1 MSPSSPMMETDW
13 ENDSI
18 SGDGAYY
25 VLSDPS
31 HRVHHEGGDQTYSNK
46 IALPNPKQAIV
57 NRIMDEFY
65 VIFNQ
70 EWTAS
75 LKNAT
80 GLSATASSPFES
92 RSSGSSVKRD
102 SSSGQSQKRRR
113 GDDGSSPHDDDENNP
128 KRPKPSSPPSDTP
141 SSCFQFACP
150 YYKHDPEKYGLN
162 HESSNPAYRSCALKK
177 FASIARMK

>member
-1 MSPSSPMMETDW
+1 MTETDW
-13 ENDSI
+13 ESDSI

-25 VLSDPS
+25 ILSDPC
-31 HRVHHEGGDQTYSNK
+31 HGARHDGGDQTYSNK
-46 IALPNPKQAIV
+46 ITLSHSKQTSV

-75 LKNAT
+75 LKKAT
-80 GLSATASSPFES
+80 GPSASASSPLES
-92 RSSGSSVKRD
+92 RPSGSSVTKD
-102 SSSGQSQKRRR
+102 SSSGQSRKRRLG
-113 GDDGSSPHDDDENNP
+113 GDESSPHDDENNP
-128 KRPKPSSPPSDTP
+128 KKPKPSSPPSETP
-141 SSCFQFACP
+141 LSGFQFACP

-177 FASIARMK
+177 FVSIARMK